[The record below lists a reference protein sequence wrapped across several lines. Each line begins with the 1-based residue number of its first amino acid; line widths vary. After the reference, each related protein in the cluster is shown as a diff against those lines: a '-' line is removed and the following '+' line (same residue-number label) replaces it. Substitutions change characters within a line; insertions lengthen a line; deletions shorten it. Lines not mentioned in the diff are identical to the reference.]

1 MDESKI
7 KIIIIC
13 SSVSVLLISIKICVY
28 YRRKIKEKNMTAYYN
43 SFRELNEVPPDY
55 PEGSFVLDDN
65 TII

>member
-13 SSVSVLLISIKICVY
+13 SSVSVLLISIKLCVY

-43 SFRELNEVPPDY
+43 SFRELKE
-55 PEGSFVLDDN
+55 DN